1 MSDEFSRLADEFE
14 QAARDLDR
22 KTNSTVEKHATE
34 LRNQWRDNARA
45 TGRRHATHYVKAIT
59 AEQLPTADA
68 ATWEIGPDSSMKQG
82 QMSFEYG
89 SVNQPPHLDGA
100 RAAVQQ
106 EPLFIRDMENILD
119 GLL

>member
-1 MSDEFSRLADEFE
+1 MTDEFSRLADEFE

-45 TGRRHATHYVKAIT
+45 TGRRHAVHYVKAIT

-68 ATWEIGPDSSMKQG
+68 ATWEIGPDSSMPQG
-82 QMSFEYG
+82 QMAFEHG
-89 SVNQPPHLDGA
+89 SSRQPPHLDGA
-100 RAAVQQ
+100 RAAVRQ
-106 EPLFIRDMENILD
+106 EPLFVKDMDGILKD
-119 GLL
+119 IL